1 MIKGTILRFI
11 RLFIGLFICS
21 LSIAFMINANLGL
34 SPWDVLHQGIANK
47 MGITIGTAT
56 IGVGFIVV
64 VLDAILGEN
73 VGWGT
78 VLNMMFIGT
87 FLDMILFSNM
97 IPISNS
103 LLGGIVMLCVGMILM
118 AFGMILYIGSGLGS
132 GPRDG
137 MMVAFQKRT
146 NKSVKVIRGV
156 MELGALIVGYLLGGK
171 AGIGTV
177 ITALGL
183 GYFIQM
189 IFKLC
194 NFKTEN
200 VVHRSILDDISY
212 LRVCMTKDIDEKLQE
227 NK

>member
-1 MIKGTILRFI
+1 
-11 RLFIGLFICS
+11 
-21 LSIAFMINANLGL
+21 MINANLGL

-47 MGITIGTAT
+47 MGITIGKAT

-64 VLDAILGEN
+64 VLDAMLGEN

-78 VLNMMFIGT
+78 VFNMIFIGA

-97 IPISNS
+97 VPIANS
-103 LLGGIVMLCVGMILM
+103 LLGGIVMLCVGMTLM
-118 AFGMILYIGSGLGS
+118 SFGMILYIGSGLGS

-146 NKSVKVIRGV
+146 NKSVKSIRGV

-183 GYFIQM
+183 GYFMQM

-200 VVHRSILDDISY
+200 VVHRCILDDINY
-212 LRVCMTKDIDEKLQE
+212 VRLCMTKDIDQKLEQ
-227 NK
+227 NKEML